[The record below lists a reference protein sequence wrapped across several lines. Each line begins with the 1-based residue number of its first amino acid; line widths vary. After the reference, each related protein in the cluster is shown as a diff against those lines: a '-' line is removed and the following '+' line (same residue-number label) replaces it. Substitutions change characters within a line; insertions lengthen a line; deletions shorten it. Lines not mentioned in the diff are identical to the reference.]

1 MASGAPGIHGPD
13 VEPFDLKKH
22 ELKKPGDLPH
32 IYAIARWSDRGGE
45 TQETSPFGK
54 GKIGRQSKSS
64 IAFFFP

>member
-32 IYAIARWSDRGGE
+32 IYAMHGGQIGEERAKKHPHLERG
-45 TQETSPFGK
+45 
-54 GKIGRQSKSS
+54 R
-64 IAFFFP
+64 